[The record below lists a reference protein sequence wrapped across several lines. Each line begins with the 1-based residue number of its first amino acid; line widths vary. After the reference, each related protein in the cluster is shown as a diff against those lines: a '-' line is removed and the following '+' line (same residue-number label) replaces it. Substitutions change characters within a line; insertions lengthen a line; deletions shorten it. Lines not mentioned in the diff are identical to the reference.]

1 MGFVGRKVT
10 VSKDSEGKRNN
21 PLVDHV
27 NRSLREDL
35 ANFQEPEDDGR
46 STVDMYPDE
55 ELLERESQEIPTLP
69 ETKDDNPSL
78 AGSVKGWFDIQN
90 TIHTYLQKSFVRDWK
105 VTASVNGFRL
115 ALWQVAYK
123 DADYEQQLWT
133 IYDDYYQSLTFLSA
147 KTNNTR
153 LYLKRYPEL
162 VQLREAWEELLHK
175 QKRVLT
181 RFSIAPDEVTAY
193 DAEEHQ
199 AAMERER
206 RRRELEEN
214 QRLVATRKT
223 LGKTLAWVNSIERK
237 EIITR
242 GAKVLS
248 LDSAQRTWAIRLRE
262 ISELESAEVRDV
274 DNIISMM
281 NHLDKLI
288 QNAPLKAFRVAEVE
302 REFYTFTELQDELA
316 TYQRSVV
323 PKSDYAQMLIMI
335 EDKVPKLWAT
345 GEWAALE
352 KALDEISE
360 FVNKHEMLVRSELV
374 IQNKRNSYMGDD
386 RGNKTSILS
395 PKAASLGTIRQF
407 MPLVR
412 TMVSAIDARDTYMAG
427 HSDLV
432 ARYSVLIAKKLG
444 WADENINELEIA
456 ALLHDV
462 GKVNIPEAILTKT
475 ERLTSQEWETIRLHP
490 YYGAKI
496 VKPIEALS
504 PVIPWIYHH
513 QERWDGRGYP
523 DRIAG
528 KNIPLA
534 ARIISTAEA
543 FTAMIAGNFHRPSM
557 TPMQAAKTVLSEK
570 ETAFDPE
577 IAEALLEVI
586 DAAEE
591 PDAGSGVSNS
601 LGVLPLKE

>member
-1 MGFVGRKVT
+1 MGFVGRKVP
-10 VSKDSEGKRNN
+10 VSKDNAGKHNN
-21 PLVDHV
+21 PLVDDV

-35 ANFQEPEDDGR
+35 ANFQEPEEDAR
-46 STVDMYPDE
+46 SASDMYPDE
-55 ELLERESQEIPTLP
+55 ELIERESQEVPTLP
-69 ETKDDNPSL
+69 EAKDDNPSL
-78 AGSVKGWFDIQN
+78 AGSVKSWFDIQT

-123 DADYEQQLWT
+123 DAEYERQLWAM
-133 IYDDYYQSLTFLSA
+133 YDDYYQSLTFLSA

-175 QKRVLT
+175 QKRVLS
-181 RFSIAPDEVTAY
+181 RFSVAPDEVTAFN
-193 DAEEHQ
+193 AEEHQ
-199 AAMERER
+199 AAQERDR
-206 RRRELEEN
+206 RRREMEEN
-214 QRLVATRKT
+214 QRLVVTRKT

-248 LDSAQRTWAIRLRE
+248 LDSAQRTWALKLRE
-262 ISELESAEVRDV
+262 ISELESAETRDV
-274 DNIISMM
+274 DYIISLMIQ
-281 NHLDKLI
+281 LDKLI

-323 PKSDYAQMLIMI
+323 PKSEYAQMLIMV
-335 EDKVPKLWAT
+335 EDKVPKLWAA
-345 GEWAALE
+345 GDWPQLE
-352 KALDEISE
+352 KTLDEITE
-360 FVNKHEMLVRSELV
+360 FVKKYEMLVRSELV
-374 IQNKRNSYMGDD
+374 IQNKRNSYLGEE
-386 RGNKTSILS
+386 RGKTSLLT
-395 PKAASLGTIRQF
+395 PKYSGGGTIRQF
-407 MPLVR
+407 MPFVR
-412 TMVSAIDARDTYMAG
+412 TLVGAIDARDTYMAG

-444 WADENINELEIA
+444 WAEENLNELEIA

-496 VKPIEALS
+496 VKPIEALA

-570 ETAFDPE
+570 GTAFDPE
-577 IAEALLEVI
+577 IAEALVEVI
-586 DAAEE
+586 DEAEE
-591 PDAGSGVSNS
+591 PNGGPGVSNS
-601 LGVLPLKE
+601 LGILPLKE